1 MHHQRSREAGRNNIL
16 IGVAGCLAMILAVFL
31 LFHKMV
37 NRPLSRLLDLAG
49 SLRRGDLSRSI
60 EVVGRNE
67 ISHMSARMNIAAE
80 NLRGMIGEIAAAS
93 KEQAIGV
100 EQINKAVAE
109 MDKATQDFAAT
120 AEELAASAGQFKVES
135 TPVSENQP
143 PPEPTGKRTRPGA
156 AARSRKLQSKNSLVL
171 PSL

>member
-49 SLRRGDLSRSI
+49 SLRRGDLSRS
-60 EVVGRNE
+60 
-67 ISHMSARMNIAAE
+67 
-80 NLRGMIGEIAAAS
+80 IGEIAAAS